1 MMTKTRRWED
11 GFEGTNRVSGKRIG
25 FLRGSTGPFVSISGG
40 GKILLNAGVL
50 MLREIDE
57 RDADIPLV
65 TSRETDG
72 EVLDNVTIRDGD
84 AD

>member
-1 MMTKTRRWED
+1 MNQSGERKTH
-11 GFEGTNRVSGKRIG
+11 RVSPGVNRSLRID
-25 FLRGSTGPFVSISGG
+25 FRG

-50 MLREIDE
+50 LLREIDE

-65 TSRETDG
+65 ASRETDG

>member
-1 MMTKTRRWED
+1 
-11 GFEGTNRVSGKRIG
+11 
-25 FLRGSTGPFVSISGG
+25 
-40 GKILLNAGVL
+40 